1 MRADSQDAP
10 VRALLRETVP
20 PTPIETVNWHALHQR
35 IMADAA
41 AYHGPGS
48 SITTASLTASAWWDF
63 AERWAGVAVPMGM
76 AAGLVAAL
84 ALARIGTGADVRLS
98 MVAAIRGELP
108 VSTVTDELVGPYTEG
123 WFASGAT
130 GE

>member
-1 MRADSQDAP
+1 MRPDRHGAP

-20 PTPIETVNWHALHQR
+20 PTPIESVNWHALHQR

-41 AYHGPGS
+41 TYGVPGS
-48 SITTASLTASAWWDF
+48 SLPTTSLTASAWWDF
-63 AERWAGVAVPMGM
+63 AERWASVAVPMGM

-108 VSTVTDELVGPYTEG
+108 VSSVTDGLVGPDAEG
-123 WFASGAT
+123 WFASVAV

>member
-1 MRADSQDAP
+1 MRPDRHDAP

-41 AYHGPGS
+41 TYGGQGS
-48 SITTASLTASAWWDF
+48 SIPTASLTASAWDF
-63 AERWAGVAVPMGM
+63 AERWASVAVPMGM

-108 VSTVTDELVGPYTEG
+108 VSSVTDGLVGPDAEG
-123 WFASGAT
+123 WFASVAV